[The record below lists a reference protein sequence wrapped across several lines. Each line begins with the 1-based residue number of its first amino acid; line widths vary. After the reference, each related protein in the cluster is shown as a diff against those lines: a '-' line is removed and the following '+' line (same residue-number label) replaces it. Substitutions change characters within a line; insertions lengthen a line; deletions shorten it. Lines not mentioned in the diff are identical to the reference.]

1 MIMLPEFINE
11 PYADFSK
18 PENRRAQEKAIK
30 FVEGRFKRKYE
41 LFIDGRGVK
50 SDRLF
55 KSYNPAN
62 KDQVVG
68 SFYKASQHEVDQAMD
83 AALRA
88 FEKWQYVPAKE
99 RAIVLLKAAQIM
111 RRRKFEI
118 NAWMILETG
127 KSWAE
132 AEADNSEAIDFCEF
146 YAQEMIRWSEIKGTT
161 AFPNEFTEQ
170 HYIPLGVGAVIP
182 PWNFPMAILTGMTVA
197 AIATGN
203 TVLLKP
209 ASDSPAIGYLLVEIL
224 QEAGLPAGVLNFIPG
239 SGSEIGDYIV
249 QHPKTRFI
257 SFTGSKEVGLRIL
270 ELAAKMSPGQ
280 IWVKRVIAEMGG
292 KDTIIV
298 DDDTD
303 LEDAANN
310 VVASAFGFQ
319 GQKCSA
325 CSRVIIMDNIYEKF
339 VDMLV
344 ERTKKLTIGD
354 PHDPGNYMG
363 PVVNQASEEKTLS
376 YIKIGKLEGDLVTG
390 GGKADG
396 DGYFIKPTIFKNI
409 QPGSRLDQEEIFGPV
424 LAAIK
429 ASSFD
434 DAIKIANDT
443 EYGLTGAVYTRDRYK
458 IEQAKREF
466 FVGNLYVNRKCTG
479 AMVGA
484 HPFGGFNMSGTDSK
498 AGGRDYL
505 GLFMQAKSISEKLI

>member
-1 MIMLPEFINE
+1 MLPEFTNE

-18 PENRRAQEKAIK
+18 PENRQAQEKAIK
-30 FVEGRFKRKYE
+30 YVESKFSRKYE
-41 LFIDGRGVK
+41 MFIDGKGVK
-50 SDRLF
+50 SDRLH

-68 SFYKASQHEVDQAMD
+68 SFYKASQHEVDLAMD
-83 AALRA
+83 AALHA
-88 FEKWQYVPAKE
+88 FDEWRTVPAKE

-146 YAQEMIRWSEIKGTT
+146 YAREMIRWSELVGVTP
-161 AFPNEFTEQ
+161 FPNEVPEQ
-170 HYIPLGVGAVIP
+170 RYIPLGVGAIIP

-197 AIATGN
+197 AIAAGN

-239 SGSEIGDYIV
+239 SGAEIGDYIV

-257 SFTGSKEVGLRIL
+257 SFTGSKEVGLRII
-270 ELAAKMSPGQ
+270 ELAAKMSHGQ
-280 IWVKRVIAEMGG
+280 IWVKRVVAEMGG

-325 CSRVIIMDNIYEKF
+325 CSRVIIKDTIYDKF
-339 VDMLV
+339 VKMLV
-344 ERTKKLTIGD
+344 ERTEKLTIGD
-354 PHDPGNYMG
+354 PKNPDNYMG
-363 PVVNQASEEKTLS
+363 PVVNQASEEKIMG
-376 YIKIGKLEGDLVTG
+376 YIEIGKTEGDLVTG
-390 GGKADG
+390 GKKADG
-396 DGYFIKPTIFKNI
+396 NGYFIKPTIFTNI

-434 DAIKIANDT
+434 EALKIANST

-458 IEQAKREF
+458 IEKAKREF
-466 FVGNLYVNRKCTG
+466 FVGNLYINRKCTG

-498 AGGRDYL
+498 AGGSDYL